1 MTRILPAFALLAALA
16 LSACGAPPGV
26 STVARLATEDR
37 TAAQIT
43 EDNRILIAF
52 NRAVAGE
59 SGALFRDVS
68 TDVYLGRMML
78 TGAVAQGAQ
87 KTRAVQIAR
96 TIEGVTQVVDEL
108 QVTSQGGIGATATD
122 LVIEQK
128 IGAKLLGE
136 SGVKSVNFRWRA
148 VNGTAY
154 LFGRAHS
161 QAELD
166 KALALT
172 REIEGVRRV
181 VNHVRVQP

>member
-1 MTRILPAFALLAALA
+1 MNRILPAFALLAGLA

-37 TAAQIT
+37 TASQIT
-43 EDNRILIAF
+43 DDNRMLLAF
-52 NRAVAGE
+52 NRAVASE

-78 TGAVAQGAQ
+78 TGAVAQPAQ

-128 IGAKLLGE
+128 IGAKLLTE
-136 SGVKSVNFRWRA
+136 SGIKSVNFRWRA

-166 KALALT
+166 RALALT
-172 REIEGVRRV
+172 RETENVKRV

>member
-1 MTRILPAFALLAALA
+1 MNRMLAAAALLAALA

-37 TAAQIT
+37 TASQIT
-43 EDNRILIAF
+43 DDNRMLLAF
-52 NRAVAGE
+52 NRAVASE

-78 TGAVAQGAQ
+78 TGAVAQAAQ

-96 TIEGVTQVVDEL
+96 TIEGVTQVIDEL

-128 IGAKLLGE
+128 IGAKLLTE
-136 SGVKSVNFRWRA
+136 SGIKSGNFRWRA

-166 KALALT
+166 RALT
-172 REIEGVRRV
+172 LTRTTENVKSV

>member
-1 MTRILPAFALLAALA
+1 MKRAFAVLALA
-16 LSACGAPPGV
+16 LALGACGAPPGL

-59 SGALFRDVS
+59 SAALFRDVS
-68 TDVYLGRMML
+68 TDVYMTRMML
-78 TGAVAQGAQ
+78 TGAVAQPAA

-122 LVIEQK
+122 LLVEQK
-128 IGAKLLGE
+128 LGAKLLGE
-136 SGVKSVNFRWRA
+136 SGVKSVNLRWRA

-166 KALALT
+166 KALAVIRST
-172 REIEGVRRV
+172 DDVRRV